1 MEISSGGCLSA
12 TSEEAPSSTCESLTN
27 HRHGLFGGR
36 GRGMTGP
43 GRGQQQ
49 QPQQQQQDKKLGKPQ
64 GMKNQH

>member
-1 MEISSGGCLSA
+1 MFPSPSLVFLFLSA
-12 TSEEAPSSTCESLTN
+12 
-27 HRHGLFGGR
+27 GLFGGR

-49 QPQQQQQDKKLGKPQ
+49 QPQQQQQQQQDKKLGKPQ